1 VSLNVSFPLVD
12 DQGMATDI
20 FRFWLN
26 SRDPLTGAGS
36 PEAVVTA
43 SQFTF
48 YINTSGATGTLLYI
62 KMLPDIGGDKSQG
75 WVAV

>member
-12 DQGMATDI
+12 KQGVATDI

-26 SRDPLTGAGS
+26 SREPLTGAGS
-36 PEAVVTA
+36 PESVVTA

-48 YINTSGATGTLLYI
+48 YINTSGTTGTLLYI
-62 KMLPDIGGDKSQG
+62 KMLPEISGDKSRG